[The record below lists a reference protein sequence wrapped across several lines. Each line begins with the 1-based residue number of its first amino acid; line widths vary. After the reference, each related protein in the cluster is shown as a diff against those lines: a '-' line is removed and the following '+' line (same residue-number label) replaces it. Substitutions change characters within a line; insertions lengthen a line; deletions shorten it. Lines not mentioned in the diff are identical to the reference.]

1 MIEYYWQEL
10 VHHRHDIM
18 IPIFIVCYIIFR
30 YLDRWWFNNKIE
42 QLYESIADLFEEL
55 RNAHIEREAQKAAAL
70 NI

>member
-30 YLDRWWFNNKIE
+30 YLDRWWFNDKIE
-42 QLYESIADLFEEL
+42 RLYNSIADLFEE
-55 RNAHIEREAQKAAAL
+55 IRE
-70 NI
+70 